1 MEQNRNKPKKIRWDH
16 LLIWALILIV
26 TASAVGILLR
36 LLPKEEEGV
45 TSLIDE
51 TIHIEFETEPQ
62 SEWVNVVPQPDI
74 DVQHLTVNEFSR
86 PGTKTKKI
94 KYIVIHYLG
103 NPQTTAQEN
112 HDYFESLKNDLD
124 GVSMSANYVIGIE
137 GEIIECVPPG
147 EVAYAS
153 NQVNDCSISIEN
165 CHLEETGRF
174 TVETYETCVH
184 LTAWLVEEYQLE
196 REDIIRH
203 YDVTGKQCP
212 LYYVQNPDKWEAF
225 RDDVM
230 AYIEECRTAYMKQ
243 VKESEEAARK
253 EKEAAKAALETE
265 TEAVETAEIAETEAV
280 TEASK
285 NAQTEAVKSADET
298 QTEASE
304 DPQTEAAKSAEK
316 AEEVQAEAAES
327 AEKVQDEA
335 AESAEKTQN
344 DANE

>member
-16 LLIWALILIV
+16 LLIWALVLIV
-26 TASAVGILLR
+26 TVSAVGILLR
-36 LLPKEEEGV
+36 LLPKDEEGV

-62 SEWVNVVPQPDI
+62 SEWVNVVPKPDI

-86 PGTKTKKI
+86 PGIETKEI
-94 KYIVIHYLG
+94 EYIVIHYLG

-230 AYIEECRTAYMKQ
+230 AYIEECRADYLKQ

-265 TEAVETAEIAETEAV
+265 TETVKSAEAAETETI
-280 TEASK
+280 TEAEKKAQTESSENSETTEK
-285 NAQTEAVKSADET
+285 MQTEAVE
-298 QTEASE
+298 
-304 DPQTEAAKSAEK
+304 SAEK
-316 AEEVQAEAAES
+316 AQNETAES
-327 AEKVQDEA
+327 AEKVQNDAAETVADAAPEA
-335 AESAEKTQN
+335 AQAKE
-344 DANE
+344 